1 MLSNPLPLHPFRS
14 VPWTLSRESS
24 PWELLI
30 GDDDDNFT
38 WVEYSEVLQK
48 LTTAQTRLN
57 FSLAGLKK
65 KYQFT
70 LIRTRVP
77 FILYTEASFWGNF
90 FEGNFKKYLNPIL
103 LKLAPYKQHKF
114 PINTAWEEIKSNSK
128 YVMWVAIKVT
138 WFKGKKYSTGE
149 VCQNPE
155 RNCQP
160 AWELWAWGA
169 EALLRSTASISEK
182 QLGTRHILRHT
193 QKVQVQET
201 VIVASSEKLK
211 NSLEKGDNMLRKN
224 VLVSSIG
231 CFNCKSRT
239 SPKIELK
246 S

>member
-48 LTTAQTRLN
+48 LPTAQTRLN

-70 LIRTRVP
+70 SIRTRVP

-103 LKLAPYKQHKF
+103 LKLAPYKWHKF

-128 YVMWVAIKVT
+128 YVMWGHKGDLIQREKVLNRRSLPKS
-138 WFKGKKYSTGE
+138 W
-149 VCQNPE
+149 E

-182 QLGTRHILRHT
+182 QLGTRHILRYT